1 MAANQSFPSSGGTGS
16 VTVTASPT
24 GCSGNWTATS
34 NDSWIT
40 ITSGAS
46 GTGSG
51 TVGFSVANYTGSG
64 TRTGTLMIA
73 GQSFSVTQLAAEAPA
88 CTGFVLAGSESF
100 PVSGGTGSVTVT
112 ASPSGCVGS
121 WTAISND
128 SWITITSGGS
138 GSGNGTVNFTV
149 ASYSG
154 GGDRMGTL
162 AIAGQTFR
170 VTQQAAAAA
179 SCTSFAISPANQSFP
194 ASGGTG
200 AVRVT
205 GSPAGCVGT
214 WTATSNDNWITITS
228 GGSGSGNGTVN
239 LIVASYSGGGDRMGT
254 VAIAGQTFRVTQQAT
269 AAASCTSFAISP
281 ANQSFPASGG
291 TGAVT
296 VTGSPGGCVGTWT
309 ATSNDNWITITSGGS
324 GSGSGTVNFSVASYS
339 GGTARTGTVTIAG
352 QVFTVNQQ
360 AAVPSTCTS
369 FAISPANQTFQA
381 NGGPRS
387 VTVTGLPSGCAG
399 GSWAA
404 TSNDSWITVTSG
416 AAGSGSGTVGLS
428 VATYASTGTRMGSV
442 TIAGQTFVAT
452 QQGIVMSV
460 SVTPQPCNDGPV
472 FPTPGNTG
480 VPNKLNCEFNASSSG
495 PSALISTYQF
505 TVDLCCVAPQLNG
518 GRTTVSVTFP
528 QTPSNNPIAPGPTLF
543 VCGYQ
548 SNQATESKVTLTIVT
563 TTGASFSKTEFFSF
577 AKTGPCWIGFW
588 EAIHVREETSSS
600 RTYVD
605 FLYSQETV
613 CLLF

>member
-1 MAANQSFPSSGGTGS
+1 MSRANAHGACRRLFQVCIDCTRRTTRFGDPAFRSSVVVAAVLSVSLSCSGSKNTVTGPTATEPAAAPSCTGYAMAANQSFPSSGGTGS

-73 GQSFSVTQLAAEAPA
+73 GQSFSVTHLAAEAPA

-162 AIAGQTFR
+162 
-170 VTQQAAAAA
+170 
-179 SCTSFAISPANQSFP
+179 
-194 ASGGTG
+194 
-200 AVRVT
+200 
-205 GSPAGCVGT
+205 
-214 WTATSNDNWITITS
+214 
-228 GGSGSGNGTVN
+228 
-239 LIVASYSGGGDRMGT
+239 
-254 VAIAGQTFRVTQQAT
+254 AIAGQTFRVTQQAT

-577 AKTGPCWIGFW
+577 AKTGPC
-588 EAIHVREETSSS
+588 
-600 RTYVD
+600 
-605 FLYSQETV
+605 
-613 CLLF
+613 